1 MPRNYET
8 IVARYVGRIVDGE
21 LSPGARLPREQ
32 DLALEF
38 GLSRGVAREA
48 IRALQERGLIYVKH
62 GRGQYVCKPDA
73 WRVLNPDVLAAM
85 LTGPDPRTLVKELFE
100 CRMVSEVDAA
110 GLAARR
116 ATAQDRERLADRF
129 AALVRRDPKE
139 RPSAAAAANAAE
151 REFHEAILVAAHNRP
166 LAQTLRPVL
175 AALELA
181 GDLVPPRPAALG
193 ERRKILTAIVER
205 DAAAASAAMASHL
218 RALQRSTKHAG

>member
-8 IVARYVGRIVDGE
+8 IVERYAGRIVDGE
-21 LSPGARLPREQ
+21 LAPGARLPREQ

-62 GRGQYVCKPDA
+62 GRGQYVCEADA
-73 WRVLNPDVLAAM
+73 WRVLDPDVLAAM
-85 LTGPDPRTLVKELFE
+85 LTGPDARALVKELFE
-100 CRMVSEVDAA
+100 CRLISEVDAA

-116 ATAQDRERLADRF
+116 ATAKDRERLADCF
-129 AALVRRDPKE
+129 AALVARDPQE
-139 RPSAAAAANAAE
+139 RPSAAATANAAE

-175 AALELA
+175 AALEQA
-181 GDLVPPRPAALG
+181 GDLVPPRAAALT

-205 DAAAASAAMASHL
+205 DAAAASAAMATHL
-218 RALQRSTKHAG
+218 RALQRSIKHDR